1 MDNHYVKKNLL
12 LEKLKKDL
20 INKLDKIINSFDGEI
35 TSSEDSLIK
44 NRSERVENIL
54 KLE

>member
-20 INKLDKIINSFDGEI
+20 INKLHKIINSFDGEI
-35 TSSEDSLIK
+35 KTSEDSLIK
-44 NRSERVENIL
+44 KRLENEENIL